1 MRIETVIRDTG
12 HVQHGMTL
20 GMNMNLLPFHGE
32 LCEIRIEALAYDLPL
47 RMECS
52 GQMAP
57 AVQCIMDSARPGIP
71 RTYEGHN
78 LVFFDQQANCGAS
91 IGRNP
96 HLEKFNGWL
105 CRVDID
111 KVSVEKLKTDEVMDA
126 LGMMG

>member
-1 MRIETVIRDTG
+1 MRIETVIKDTG

-32 LCEIRIEALAYDLPL
+32 LCELRIEALKPDPAEWADYIPKELCVTPP
-47 RMECS
+47 
-52 GQMAP
+52 QAP
-57 AVQCIMDSARPGIP
+57 HVYQGN
-71 RTYEGHN
+71 N

-126 LGMMG
+126 LGMI